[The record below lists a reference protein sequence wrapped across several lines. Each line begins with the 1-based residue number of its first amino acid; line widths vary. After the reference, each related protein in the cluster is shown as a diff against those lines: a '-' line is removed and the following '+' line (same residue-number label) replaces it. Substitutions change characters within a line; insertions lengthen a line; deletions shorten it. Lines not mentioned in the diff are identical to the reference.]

1 MIEKSRKF
9 GEELAQHRTSKGVS
23 LDEIAKATKIHKP
36 VLEALEA
43 GRFEELPPEV
53 FTIGFLRAYAEHVG
67 LNPVQ
72 LVAQYKQIQEPETEE
87 KTKPSARQRATPSK
101 GLLWG
106 LLVVALACLGAAW
119 LIYAFETG
127 VWPFAAVD
135 NTSGPAEGRHK
146 PKETAAPAP
155 LPAGQTESQP
165 LALPSGQAG
174 QESAPQPASPPPA
187 PVESSPAISGLQ
199 VPLGGQSSQ
208 PGPPPATLAPQ
219 EQSAGD
225 LVLKCTQSCWIE
237 LWGDGKRLLY
247 RQVTPGENLVFN
259 GARFRFDIGN
269 ASGVQVTWKGRP
281 VALPTAKGRVVKNF
295 VLPPQPERGAEP

>member
-9 GEELAQHRTSKGVS
+9 GEELAQRRTSKGVS

-43 GRFEELPPEV
+43 GRFEELPPDV
-53 FTIGFLRAYAEHVG
+53 FTVGFLKAYAEQVG
-67 LNPVQ
+67 LDPVQ
-72 LVAQYKQIQEPETEE
+72 LVAQYKQIHEPETEE
-87 KTKPSARQRATPSK
+87 KTKPSARPRATPSK

-106 LLVVALACLGAAW
+106 ILAVIFACGGAAW
-119 LIYAFETG
+119 LIYTYQTG

-135 NTSGPAEGRHK
+135 NTSGSAERRHK
-146 PKETAAPAP
+146 PKETPAPAP
-155 LPAGQTESQP
+155 SPSGQAESQP
-165 LALPSGQAG
+165 LALASGPPG
-174 QESAPQPASPPPA
+174 QESAPQPSPPA
-187 PVESSPAISGLQ
+187 PAGSSTVTP
-199 VPLGGQSSQ
+199 GQQSPSATQPSQ
-208 PGPPPATLAPQ
+208 PGLPPATLAPQ
-219 EQSAGD
+219 EQPAGD

-259 GARFRFDIGN
+259 GPRFRFDIGN